1 MVNKGIFFLTRKKVY
16 FRNGVSKLNN
26 SQNLFCLGR
35 GEEKM
40 TAKIIKG
47 NEIAQQIREELKQ
60 ETAQLKEKYNVVPGL
75 VTILV
80 GENPASMS
88 YVTAK
93 QKTSKE
99 LGFYSI
105 QDNQPESITEEQ
117 LLRLID
123 KYNKNPKIHGI
134 LVQLP
139 LPKHINEPKVL
150 YAIDPKKDVDGFHPV
165 NVGKLMIGE
174 ADYLPCTPAGI
185 QQLLIRSGVKTDGA
199 EVVVVGRSNIVGK
212 PIANILLQKQ
222 KGANA
227 TVTICHTGTRDM
239 AFHTKRADILI
250 VAAGKPKA
258 ITANIVKEGAV
269 VIDVGVNRIGMTPE
283 GKAKV
288 CGDVDFE
295 AVKEKASAITPVP
308 GGVGP
313 MTITML
319 MVNTVKAAK
328 LAAGIQ

>member
-1 MVNKGIFFLTRKKVY
+1 
-16 FRNGVSKLNN
+16 
-26 SQNLFCLGR
+26 
-35 GEEKM
+35 M
-40 TAKIIKG
+40 TAKLING
-47 NEIAQQIREELKQ
+47 NEVAQQIREELKQ
-60 ETAQLKEKYNVVPGL
+60 EVAQIKEKYHVTPGL

-80 GENPASMS
+80 GESPASIS

-93 QKTSKE
+93 QKTAKD

-105 QDNQPESITEEQ
+105 QDNQPESITEEV
-117 LLRLID
+117 LLGLID
-123 KYNKNPKIHGI
+123 KYNKDPKIHGI

-139 LPKHINEPKVL
+139 LPKHINETKVL

-174 ADYLPCTPAGI
+174 ADFIPCTPAGI
-185 QQLLIRSGVKTDGA
+185 QQLLIRSGAKIDGA

-227 TVTICHTGTRDM
+227 TVTICHTGSKDIP
-239 AFHTKRADILI
+239 FHTKRADILI

-258 ITANIVKEGAV
+258 VTADMVKDGVV

-283 GKAKV
+283 GKAKL
-288 CGDVDFE
+288 CGDVDFDGL
-295 AVKEKASAITPVP
+295 KEKASAITPVP

-319 MVNTVKAAK
+319 MMNTVKAAK
-328 LAAGIQ
+328 IAAGIK

>member
-1 MVNKGIFFLTRKKVY
+1 M
-16 FRNGVSKLNN
+16 
-26 SQNLFCLGR
+26 QD
-35 GEEKM
+35 M
-40 TAKIIKG
+40 TAKLING
-47 NEIAQQIREELKQ
+47 NEIAAQIREELKR
-60 ETAQLKEKYNVVPGL
+60 ETSQLKEANNVVPGL

-80 GENPASMS
+80 GQNPASVS

-105 QDNQPESITEEQ
+105 QDNQAPDVTEQ
-117 LLRLID
+117 DLLALIE
-123 KYNKNPKIHGI
+123 KYNKDPKIHGI

-139 LPKHINEPKVL
+139 LPKHINETKVL
-150 YAIDPKKDVDGFHPV
+150 YAIDPRKDVDGFHPV

-185 QQLLIRSGVKTDGA
+185 QQMLMRTGVETSGA

-227 TVTICHTGTRDM
+227 TVTICHTGSKDI
-239 AFHTKRADILI
+239 AFHTRRADILI
-250 VAAGKPKA
+250 VAAGKPNA
-258 ITANIVKEGAV
+258 ITADMVKEGAV
-269 VIDVGVNRIGMTPE
+269 VIDVGVNRIGMTAE
-283 GKAKV
+283 GKAKL
-288 CGDVDFE
+288 CGDVDF
-295 AVKEKASAITPVP
+295 ASVKEKAGAITPVP

-319 MVNTVKAAK
+319 MMNTVKAAK
-328 LAAGIQ
+328 LAAGISN

>member
-1 MVNKGIFFLTRKKVY
+1 
-16 FRNGVSKLNN
+16 
-26 SQNLFCLGR
+26 
-35 GEEKM
+35 M
-40 TAKIIKG
+40 TAKLING
-47 NEIAQQIREELKQ
+47 NEIARQIREELKQ
-60 ETAQLKEKYNVVPGL
+60 ETEHLKNGHNVVPGL

-80 GENPASMS
+80 GQNPASLS

-105 QDNQPESITEEQ
+105 QDNQPESISEAD
-117 LLRLID
+117 LLALIE
-123 KYNKNPKIHGI
+123 KYNNDPKIHGI

-139 LPKHINEPKVL
+139 LPKHINETKVL
-150 YAIDPKKDVDGFHPV
+150 IAIDPCKDVDGFHPI

-185 QQLLIRSGVKTDGA
+185 QQLLIRTGVETSGA

-227 TVTICHTGTRDM
+227 TVTICHTGSKNM
-239 AFHTKRADILI
+239 EFHTKRADILI

-258 ITANIVKEGAV
+258 ITADMVKEGAV
-269 VIDVGVNRIGMTPE
+269 VIDVGVNRIGVTPE
-283 GKAKV
+283 GKAKL

-295 AVKEKASAITPVP
+295 NVKEKASTITPVP

-319 MVNTVKAAK
+319 MMNTVKAAGI
-328 LAAGIQ
+328 AAGVKHT

>member
-1 MVNKGIFFLTRKKVY
+1 
-16 FRNGVSKLNN
+16 
-26 SQNLFCLGR
+26 
-35 GEEKM
+35 M
-40 TAKIIKG
+40 TAKLING
-47 NEIAQQIREELKQ
+47 NEVAQQIREELKQ
-60 ETAQLKEKYNVVPGL
+60 EVTQIKEKYNVTPGL

-80 GENPASMS
+80 GENPASLS

-93 QKTSKE
+93 QKTSKD

-105 QDNQPESITEEQ
+105 QDNQPENLTEEQ
-117 LLRLID
+117 LLNLID
-123 KYNKNPKIHGI
+123 KYNKDPKIHGI

-139 LPKHINEPKVL
+139 LPRHINETKVL

-174 ADYLPCTPAGI
+174 ADFLPCTPAGI
-185 QQLLIRSGVKTDGA
+185 QQLLIRSGTKIDGA

-212 PIANILLQKQ
+212 PITNILLQKQ

-227 TVTICHTGTRDM
+227 TVTICHTGTKDM
-239 AFHTKRADILI
+239 AAHTRRADILI

-258 ITANIVKEGAV
+258 VTADMVKEGVV

-283 GKAKV
+283 GKAKL
-288 CGDVDFE
+288 CGDVDFDG
-295 AVKEKASAITPVP
+295 VKEKASAITPVP

-319 MVNTVKAAK
+319 MMNTVKAAK
-328 LAAGIQ
+328 IAAGIK